1 MVILFVQCIVIWAQY
16 RLKKVAAMHS
26 EPLPAVE
33 KMLRDIEYVK
43 GVLKNLTITK
53 SKDRYAL

>member
-1 MVILFVQCIVIWAQY
+1 MIILFVQCIVIWAQY

-43 GVLKNLTITK
+43 GV
-53 SKDRYAL
+53 